1 MCLFTGQGDE
11 ILCCHFDCSLCL
23 NFFLYHLDFF
33 LLQAP
38 ELPFGQALPLSLADC
53 KLRIE
58 SKCFDLHMRIAS
70 NFPRALQPET
80 FSLDGFLFVVLRPK
94 RQSSSFISATENGM
108 FPNWMVLQ
116 PSFFC
121 QYILVFCGFKHYTYH
136 TFIISGV
143 KIICVHACMPTL
155 RKSTSDACTVVF
167 ASGTFSFSG
176 SV

>member
-23 NFFLYHLDFF
+23 NFSLDFF
-33 LLQAP
+33 LLQTP

-53 KLRIE
+53 KLRTE

-94 RQSSSFISATENGM
+94 LT
-108 FPNWMVLQ
+108 
-116 PSFFC
+116 
-121 QYILVFCGFKHYTYH
+121 
-136 TFIISGV
+136 V
-143 KIICVHACMPTL
+143 KQFH
-155 RKSTSDACTVVF
+155 
-167 ASGTFSFSG
+167 FSH
-176 SV
+176 

>member
-23 NFFLYHLDFF
+23 NFFLYHFDFF

-80 FSLDGFLFVVLRPK
+80 FSLDGFFVCSTSAQTDSQAV
-94 RQSSSFISATENGM
+94 SFQPLKMGCSQTGWFYN
-108 FPNWMVLQ
+108 P
-116 PSFFC
+116 PSFASISLFSAILSTKMAL
-121 QYILVFCGFKHYTYH
+121 YISHLYY
-136 TFIISGV
+136 
-143 KIICVHACMPTL
+143 L
-155 RKSTSDACTVVF
+155 RS
-167 ASGTFSFSG
+167 
-176 SV
+176 